1 LLYVAGEPTEQ
12 AGVWGSGEAPTS
24 SISSSGD
31 AISTSISSSGDVIST
46 SISGGRAEGGREVCT
61 AALVTALVSLR
72 ARGGGEG
79 GSSIGGGHSLEGGA
93 ALVPWASDLASDLAR
108 LHGHIQPLPSAVG
121 TGAGAGA
128 GAVAGAAGRP
138 LTGFACAVSGADGGA
153 CVAVAVAGGPRV
165 GLNPALTLL
174 GKACERTA
182 AAAIVAALVARGGGL
197 LPAHNGKAS
206 SSMRQFTAVGVP
218 CRGCRLL
225 SGSTERTN
233 PIASASF
240 SLRCRRPPSRLAAA
254 SPAASTADIR
264 RCAALSTAW
273 LRMRGITSDLAGSP
287 IVARSD
293 AMRASKTDW
302 AMSRFAASLTSAR
315 SAAAAPPPLGPPRP
329 PPLGPPRPRLAR
341 ALEAI
346 EPSSAN
352 VATIGLMG
360 AALDTALVGGRREAP
375 LEALGRRS
383 TRRDAAADEPFRFA
397 GEGER
402 WRTGDLWNAAVW
414 RARIAG
420 EPPQEVGVLVRC
432 IPAARAGPRPLG
444 LRHVDA
450 ALGASVKLAAS
461 SSSSSPLPRPSQLPM
476 LKPRGPPAPC

>member
-1 LLYVAGEPTEQ
+1 M
-12 AGVWGSGEAPTS
+12 WGSGRAPTS

-31 AISTSISSSGDVIST
+31 AISTSISSSGDAIST

-108 LHGHIQPLPSAVG
+108 LHGHIQPLPSAAG

-153 CVAVAVAGGPRV
+153 CVVVAVAGGPRM
-165 GLNPALTLL
+165 GLNTALTLL

-206 SSMRQFTAVGVP
+206 SSMRQFTAVGVS

-315 SAAAAPPPLGPPRP
+315 SAAAALPPLGPPRP

-341 ALEAI
+341 ALEAALEAI

-383 TRRDAAADEPFRFA
+383 TRRATAADEPFRFA

-402 WRTGDLWNAAVW
+402 WRTGDLCGDLWSAAVW
-414 RARIAG
+414 SARIAG